1 MRVIETTL
9 LSNATM
15 LLSTASDFATEP
27 FFGGARCAPAG
38 RFLAVGLRQG
48 LSTARAALALTAL
61 LVGLAAL
68 ALTARWVGPAALA
81 AAALLVA
88 LAARAAAALWV
99 GAVLLAVIILA
110 AYAAA
115 PLVLG

>member
-15 LLSTASDFATEP
+15 LLSTFATLP
-27 FFGGARCAPAG
+27 FFGGTAPAG
-38 RFLAVGLRQG
+38 RVFGLGLRTPLLVELAALPLSAG

-68 ALTARWVGPAALA
+68 ALTARWVGLAALA
-81 AAALLVA
+81 VLDAVLAAL
-88 LAARAAAALWV
+88 
-99 GAVLLAVIILA
+99 AVLDAVIILA
-110 AYAAA
+110 ACAAA
-115 PLVLG
+115 PLVWG